1 MDSIITQIKSLAQ
14 DADEA
19 SRRKILDGLRDLALS
34 LETPQD
40 TMQRISYLHLQP
52 ALVRVGL
59 DLNIFKILAESDHP
73 LTSDDLAVQTNAAP
87 NLLSRV
93 LRYLAS
99 VGTIK
104 ETGDNEFTDN
114 NITRSL
120 SDEGIASAIYHNV
133 NIIAPPIFALP
144 NFLAENKYQD
154 ITSSVNTPL
163 QKAFNTDQPAFVWAQ
178 TQPELILHF
187 NKFMEAEQRGMRR
200 WFDVFPI
207 EEKSRNLNPDQAL
220 FVDVGGN
227 IGHQSVALKARLPE
241 IQNDIIVEDLEIV
254 LASAIPCEGVKTIAF
269 DFFQPQVVKG
279 ARFYYFRS
287 IMHDWDDEKALI
299 ILKNTISALG
309 PDSSILIDDMV
320 LPNSGVHWHA
330 TQVDMTMMSSLASL
344 ERTTEQWHTLMEK
357 AGLKIVG
364 IHTYSARYNSI
375 LECVPV

>member
-1 MDSIITQIKSLAQ
+1 LDSNF
-14 DADEA
+14 
-19 SRRKILDGLRDLALS
+19 RFFCGLVIDF
-34 LETPQD
+34 
-40 TMQRISYLHLQP
+40 IS
-52 ALVRVGL
+52 
-59 DLNIFKILAESDHP
+59 
-73 LTSDDLAVQTNAAP
+73 
-87 NLLSRV
+87 
-93 LRYLAS
+93 
-99 VGTIK
+99 
-104 ETGDNEFTDN
+104 
-114 NITRSL
+114 
-120 SDEGIASAIYHNV
+120 V

-207 EEKSRNLNPDQAL
+207 EEKSKNLNPDQAL

-279 ARFYYFRS
+279 KR
-287 IMHDWDDEKALI
+287 
-299 ILKNTISALG
+299 TQISCHEAFCE
-309 PDSSILIDDMV
+309 I
-320 LPNSGVHWHA
+320 PNLD
-330 TQVDMTMMSSLASL
+330 TNQ
-344 ERTTEQWHTLMEK
+344 K
-357 AGLKIVG
+357 
-364 IHTYSARYNSI
+364 
-375 LECVPV
+375 